1 MILMSKETINTKFGI
16 VKEYDGYQKV
26 VSRKEGNHG
35 KYLHRLI
42 YEDYHKVTILDGI
55 HVHHKNGNKTDNSI
69 SNLELISS
77 SDHDRLHHNSKS
89 VGMHGK
95 KHSTE
100 TKQKMSNAQKGK
112 SKSKEHCLNMGRNR
126 TQTGYYRV
134 GIWKTNK
141 LKQGWCYRYQY
152 KDENNKTKSICSID
166 INTLKKKVID
176 KGLDWIEY

>member
-1 MILMSKETINTKFGI
+1 MSKETINTKFGI
-16 VKEYDGYQKV
+16 VKEYNGYQKV

-77 SDHDRLHHNSKS
+77 SEHDKLHHHSKS
-89 VGMHGK
+89 VGMYGK
-95 KHSTE
+95 KHSDE
-100 TKQKMSNAQKGK
+100 TKQKMSHAQKGK
-112 SKSKEHCLNMGRNR
+112 SKSLEHCLNMGRHKSK
-126 TQTGYYRV
+126 TGYYRV
-134 GIWKTNK
+134 NICKNSS

-152 KDENNKTKSICSID
+152 TDENNKKQSIYSVD
-166 INTLKKKVID
+166 LDKLKKKVIY
-176 KGLDWIEY
+176 KGLEWIKY